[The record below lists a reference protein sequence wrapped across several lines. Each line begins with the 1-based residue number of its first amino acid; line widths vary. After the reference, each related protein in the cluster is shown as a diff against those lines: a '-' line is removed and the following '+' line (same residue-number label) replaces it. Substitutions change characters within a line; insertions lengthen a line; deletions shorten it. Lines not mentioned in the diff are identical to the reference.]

1 MLKSID
7 VLIGLTVV
15 MLVGSLAAMLITQ
28 VLIELGQLRSR
39 HLRAGLTDLVVQ
51 LHPATTRAD
60 AERIATAV
68 LKHRLVRVS
77 DTRMGTVVRRED
89 LVTFL
94 MEMAA
99 PAPAGREDGLSDGA
113 RTALNTLLREN
124 GITDPAGALARVR
137 MLALD
142 LERDFPEAG
151 ASARHTLALATAA
164 RSELVA
170 KTSAWFDQTMDRVTE
185 RFTAVTRGLTFAA
198 AVIVVVVTQLDT
210 LQLVN
215 RLSLDD
221 HTRQMLVVAASAAT
235 GDGAGATASTPEHVQ
250 RMREAIDDSGVVHIA
265 ATYQEWWW
273 HWRDANIGGILLS
286 LALLSLGAP
295 FWFKMLSNLLKLRSV
310 LAQKDDEDR
319 DVRQKDGT
327 PSLSGFAAAAARL
340 AALSPPASGS
350 GGA

>member
-15 MLVGSLAAMLITQ
+15 MLVGSLTAMLITQ
-28 VLIELGQLRSR
+28 VCIELSQLRGR
-39 HLRAGLTDLVVQ
+39 QLLAGLADLITQ
-51 LHPATTRAD
+51 LHPTIARGD
-60 AERIATAV
+60 AEAIARGV
-68 LKHRLVRVS
+68 LGHRLVRVS
-77 DTRMGTVVRRED
+77 ATRLGTVVRREE
-89 LVTFL
+89 LLKLL
-94 MEMAA
+94 MELGDTST
-99 PAPAGREDGLSDGA
+99 AGHQALADSARGA
-113 RTALNTLLREN
+113 LQQLLASN
-124 GITDPAGALARVR
+124 GITDPAGTLSKVR

-142 LERDFPEAG
+142 LERDFPDAG
-151 ASARHTLALATAA
+151 TSARHTLALATAA

-185 RFTAVTRGLTFAA
+185 RFTAATRGLTFGA

-221 HTRQMLVVAASAAT
+221 QTRQMLVVAAS
-235 GDGAGATASTPEHVQ
+235 GGAGATAGENGPSPEELQ
-250 RMREAIDDSGVVHIA
+250 RMKAAIDNTGVVHIA
-265 ATYQEWWW
+265 ATYEEWWR
-273 HWRDANIGGILLS
+273 HWGDANIGGILLS

-295 FWFKMLSNLLKLRSV
+295 FWFKVLSNLLKLRSV

-327 PSLSGFAAAAARL
+327 PVSPGLADAAARL
-340 AALSPPASGS
+340 AARA
-350 GGA
+350 GALPGAAEV